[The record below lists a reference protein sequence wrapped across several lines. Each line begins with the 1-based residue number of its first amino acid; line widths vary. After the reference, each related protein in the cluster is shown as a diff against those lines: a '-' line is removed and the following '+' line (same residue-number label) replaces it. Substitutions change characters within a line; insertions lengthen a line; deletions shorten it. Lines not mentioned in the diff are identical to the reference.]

1 MPSPDDAAS
10 WSAAYTRLI
19 EHKHAGS
26 FMAALMS
33 FAAIMLLGEWLL
45 TPIQWYVAASMGAG
59 VGVCVALVNHKTPQ
73 TPKSNA

>member
-1 MPSPDDAAS
+1 
-10 WSAAYTRLI
+10 
-19 EHKHAGS
+19 
-26 FMAALMS
+26 MAALMS